1 MKVMLF
7 AILDHVGATE
17 ELLRDLSKEGYNG
30 TVIDTVGMHH
40 VLPKFTE
47 KGSAAVSLA
56 NLVDDLPKGNL
67 TLFII
72 IEEEK
77 LETLKNKIR
86 EATGNF
92 SDVKGGMFVLP
103 LVSVEGTF

>member
-7 AILDHVGATE
+7 AILDHVPATE
-17 ELLRDLSKEGYNG
+17 ELLRDLSKNGYNG

-40 VLPKFTE
+40 VLPKFSDS
-47 KGSAAVSLA
+47 KSMAVSLS

-67 TLFII
+67 TIFII

-77 LETLKNKIR
+77 LEGLKERIR
-86 EATGNF
+86 RFTNNF
-92 SDVKGGMFVLP
+92 EDVKGGMFVLP